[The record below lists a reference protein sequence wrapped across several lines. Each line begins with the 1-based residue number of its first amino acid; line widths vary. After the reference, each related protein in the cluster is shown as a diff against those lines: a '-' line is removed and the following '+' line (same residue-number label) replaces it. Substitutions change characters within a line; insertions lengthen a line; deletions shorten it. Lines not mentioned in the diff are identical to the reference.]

1 MKTCTQCNTQ
11 KDPSEFYKD
20 AGGRDG
26 LRANCKTCMDENRKK
41 YAPAKPNYEA
51 NRIRDNNRYKDSR
64 KQDPRHRA
72 MILTNGARAR
82 SKKRGFEFDLD
93 LDWVHEKVAKG
104 FCEATGAAF
113 EMDTLYLPNG
123 YGQQRAFSPSLDRTD
138 PHKGYTKDNV
148 KVVCWCY
155 NAAKGVGTHEE
166 VVRMAEALL
175 RL

>member
-11 KDPSEFYKD
+11 KDISDFYKD
-20 AGGRDG
+20 ARGKDG
-26 LRANCKTCMDENRKK
+26 IRANCKKCMDESRKK
-41 YAPAKPNYEA
+41 YPQNRDEENYKA
-51 NRIRDNNRYKDSR
+51 WDNKRYQEQR
-64 KQDPRHRA
+64 KLDPRFRA

-82 SKKRGFEFDLD
+82 SKKKGIVFDLD
-93 LDWVHEKVAKG
+93 LDWVHDKIAKG

-113 EMDTLYLPNG
+113 EMETVYLPNG

-166 VVRMAEALL
+166 VVRMARGLL
-175 RL
+175 GL